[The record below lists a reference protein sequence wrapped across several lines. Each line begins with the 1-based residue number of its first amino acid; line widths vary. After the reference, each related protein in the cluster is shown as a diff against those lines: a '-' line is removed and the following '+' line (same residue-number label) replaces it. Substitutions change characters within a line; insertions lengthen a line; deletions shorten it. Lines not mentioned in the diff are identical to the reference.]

1 MINLMY
7 VMGIVFE
14 VLISVSFFDKMLTR
28 KRNRGF
34 VIVVWALSSI
44 LSDILVDSIPLV
56 IRLMLSIGLALSVLY
71 IMYNGSFMN
80 KLIIVAFM
88 NIACIVAELTANII
102 LILIIGYSSDREFF
116 VLGYVLT
123 KIIYFLLTRIVILV
137 NKNKNNIE
145 TQYKSFFSILVVP
158 ITSIVLL
165 VSIYMM
171 KPVKVFEVYDI
182 IIYASA
188 MIINYITVVQ
198 YDSLQRLMYLD
209 IRNRILEKQSEYYVS
224 QNIQM
229 QELWDKIRN
238 IRHNMKNEYVMNKVL
253 LADGKYGEL
262 MKRYDDIISEIKE
275 DKNIA
280 NSGNVYID
288 AIINHKAMEIQ
299 NVGGKINCK
308 AAVPPDLNFNKE
320 DMVLILGNMLDN
332 VKDAFMEEGLE
343 NKECELVV
351 IYDAPNFVILARNPY
366 IGERKKNERNEYIT
380 TKSNKDIHGVGIVAI
395 KRTVEKYKSYIIIKD
410 ENNMFE
416 MRIIIEI

>member
-34 VIVVWALSSI
+34 VIVVWAFSSI
-44 LSDILVDSIPLV
+44 LSDILATGIPTVLRV
-56 IRLMLSIGLALSVLY
+56 LISVSLSLTVLCV
-71 IMYNGSFMN
+71 MYNGYFVK
-80 KLIIVAFM
+80 KLIVVAFM
-88 NIACIVAELTANII
+88 NIACVVAELTANII
-102 LILIIGYSSDREFF
+102 LILIIGYSNDREFF

-123 KIIYFLLTRIVILV
+123 KIIYFILTRIVILV
-137 NKNKNNIE
+137 NRNNNNIE
-145 TQYKSFFSILVVP
+145 MEYKSFFSILVVP

-165 VSIYMM
+165 VSVYLM

-188 MIINYITVVQ
+188 MVINYITVVQ

-224 QNIQM
+224 QNIQI

-238 IRHNMKNEYVMNKVL
+238 IRHNMKNEYVMDKLL

-351 IYDAPNFVILARNPY
+351 VYDDPNFVISARNAY

-416 MRIIIEI
+416 MRIIIEM

>member
-44 LSDILVDSIPLV
+44 LSDILATGIPTVLRV
-56 IRLMLSIGLALSVLY
+56 LISVSLSLTVLCV
-71 IMYNGSFMN
+71 MYNGYIVK
-80 KLIIVAFM
+80 KLIVVAFM
-88 NIACIVAELTANII
+88 NIACVVAELTANII
-102 LILIIGYSSDREFF
+102 LILIIGYSNDREFF

-123 KIIYFLLTRIVILV
+123 KIIYFILTRIVILV
-137 NKNKNNIE
+137 NRNNNNIE
-145 TQYKSFFSILVVP
+145 MEYKSFFSILVVP

-165 VSIYMM
+165 VSVYLM

-188 MIINYITVVQ
+188 MVINYITVVQ

-238 IRHNMKNEYVMNKVL
+238 IRHNMKNEYVMDKVL
-253 LADGKYGEL
+253 LADGKYDEL

-275 DKNIA
+275 DKNIS

-351 IYDAPNFVILARNPY
+351 VYDDPNFVISARNAY

>member
-44 LSDILVDSIPLV
+44 LSDILATGIPTVLRV
-56 IRLMLSIGLALSVLY
+56 LISVSLSLTVLCV
-71 IMYNGSFMN
+71 MYNGYIVK
-80 KLIIVAFM
+80 KLIVVAFM
-88 NIACIVAELTANII
+88 NIACVVAELTANII
-102 LILIIGYSSDREFF
+102 LILIIGYSNDREFF

-123 KIIYFLLTRIVILV
+123 KIIYFILTRIVILV
-137 NKNKNNIE
+137 NRNNNNIE
-145 TQYKSFFSILVVP
+145 MEYKSFFSILVVP

-165 VSIYMM
+165 VSVYLM

-188 MIINYITVVQ
+188 MVINYITVVQ

-238 IRHNMKNEYVMNKVL
+238 IRHNMKNEYVMDKVL
-253 LADGKYGEL
+253 LADGKYDEL

-351 IYDAPNFVILARNPY
+351 VYDDPNFVISARNAY

>member
-137 NKNKNNIE
+137 NKNNNNIE

-188 MIINYITVVQ
+188 MVINYITVVQ

>member
-14 VLISVSFFDKMLTR
+14 VLISVSFFNKMLTR

-44 LSDILVDSIPLV
+44 LSDILATGISTVLRVLI
-56 IRLMLSIGLALSVLY
+56 SVLLSMTVLCV
-71 IMYNGSFMN
+71 MYNGYFVK
-80 KLIIVAFM
+80 KLIVVAFM
-88 NIACIVAELTANII
+88 NISCIVAELTANII
-102 LILIIGYSSDREFF
+102 LIVIIGYNNDREFF

-123 KIIYFLLTRIVILV
+123 KIIYFILTRIVILV
-137 NKNKNNIE
+137 NKNNNSIE
-145 TQYKSFFSILVVP
+145 TEYKSFFSILVVP
-158 ITSIVLL
+158 VTSIVLL
-165 VSIYMM
+165 VSIYIM

-182 IIYASA
+182 IIYASTL
-188 MIINYITVVQ
+188 IINYITVVQ
-198 YDSLQRLMYLD
+198 YDNLHRLMYLD
-209 IRNRILEKQSEYYVS
+209 IKNRILEKQSEYYVS
-224 QNIQM
+224 QNIQI

-238 IRHNMKNEYVMNKVL
+238 IRHNMKNEYVMDKVL

-262 MKRYDDIISEIKE
+262 MERYDNIISEIEE

-288 AIINHKAMEIQ
+288 AIINHKAMEIY

-308 AAVPPDLNFNKE
+308 AAVPPGLNFNKE

-343 NKECELVV
+343 DKKCELVV
-351 IYDAPNFVILARNPY
+351 AYDEPNFIISTSNPY
-366 IGERKKNERNEYIT
+366 IGKRKKNERNEYIT
-380 TKSNKDIHGVGIVAI
+380 TKSNEDIHGVGIVAI
-395 KRTVEKYKSYIIIKD
+395 KRTVEKYKGYIIITD
-410 ENNMFE
+410 ENSIFE
-416 MRIIIEI
+416 MRIIIEM